1 MEVNIMSMPLNFIG
15 IGKSAEI
22 NSVQGGESLTKKIM
36 EMGMNTGAIIKII
49 KNDSGPLIIKVG
61 ETRLVLGRGMAQKVM
76 VCEV

>member
-1 MEVNIMSMPLNFIG
+1 MSMPLNFIG
-15 IGKSAEI
+15 IGKLAEI
-22 NSVQGGESLTKKIM
+22 NSIQGGDSLCKKIM
-36 EMGMNTGAIIKII
+36 EMGMSKGAIVKII